1 MGIRV
6 QTVLSAVTVL
16 LAAGCTP
23 DGAGERAEAS
33 HEANRSRGEAASIPP
48 VYVDST
54 VQPLVEGRNTARENY
69 LKRLEI
75 CQGSGLPTMALSPD
89 ELQKLGTTRL
99 QQWLSPQKVAIRA
112 EEWVLGTG
120 PVEAR
125 EHCQFFLGSRGAH
138 KYYDAEGVV
147 THFLD
152 RDEVRHEPALADWHL
167 RGTAVD
173 AREDVNDASREA
185 RVRDFGSPVQRLV
198 AGEPCEEWN
207 LKVGKVCT
215 WTGGRQWGFHANPPV
230 MLTINHYSHLMNRI
244 VLAQEPS
251 FPAMNRVELR
261 EMRIGE
267 PLDAAQMMPRPA
279 TAWPTRK
286 PRNRG
291 AGS

>member
-75 CQGSGLPTMALSPD
+75 CQGSGLPTTALSPD

-138 KYYDAEGVV
+138 KYYDAEGVIA
-147 THFLD
+147 HYLD
-152 RDEVRHEPALADWHL
+152 RDEVRHEPARADWHL
-167 RGTAVD
+167 RGTVVHD
-173 AREDVNDASREA
+173 QDPFYEA
-185 RVRDFGSPVQRLV
+185 HVRSFGPPVERTI
-198 AGEPCEEWN
+198 AGQPCNEWTTET
-207 LKVGKVCT
+207 GTVCS
-215 WTGGRQWGFHANPPV
+215 WTGGHQWGFYAGHGG
-230 MLTINHYSHLMNRI
+230 MLTINHFSHLMNRI

-251 FPAMNRVELR
+251 FPAMNRVELK
-261 EMRIGE
+261 ELRIGE
-267 PLDAAQMMPRPA
+267 PLDEAEMQPRPPS
-279 TAWPTRK
+279 AWPARK
-286 PRNRG
+286 PRG
-291 AGS
+291 